1 MGGAIYCRTIEA
13 FNQSNWVRGSA
24 MMTRYLRMRV
34 RLAILFVAGIIAV
47 PQILAQY
54 SKAPEAYS
62 VSETNAMSG
71 PGSTTQIYRD
81 GPKAM
86 VEITNAQGGHTRT
99 LYDLQ
104 AHTNISWSVETAS
117 AGCSSGTFSG
127 DWGDPFASSED
138 MTKDLAKPEVKMTGA
153 ETINGFATKVY
164 EIAGATPAQSA
175 KAWVDTKYG
184 LVIKA
189 NVGQMGTLVEVK
201 QLSVGKPAASLFVL
215 PTACAA
221 AAAGPPK
228 TEEQQMA
235 LDTGIKNPQDYVNA
249 IMPATSPSTNSC
261 SVNFKVVRAGTMEP
275 ITNVTAVGLDVDQNS
290 SGSYTVGG
298 GANGSLYS
306 GGTIKDVTSQYRNGI
321 LRVDNAPT
329 HFHVDVEFKNGGAS
343 ALIYRQCFQPQ
354 SVLMLVVKNPDNPSE
369 GAAHWLWS
377 KTGK

>member
-189 NVGQMGTLVEVK
+189 NVGQMGTLKMTGAETINGFATKVYEIA
-201 QLSVGKPAASLFVL
+201 GATPAIS
-215 PTACAA
+215 
-221 AAAGPPK
+221 
-228 TEEQQMA
+228 
-235 LDTGIKNPQDYVNA
+235 
-249 IMPATSPSTNSC
+249 
-261 SVNFKVVRAGTMEP
+261 
-275 ITNVTAVGLDVDQNS
+275 
-290 SGSYTVGG
+290 
-298 GANGSLYS
+298 
-306 GGTIKDVTSQYRNGI
+306 
-321 LRVDNAPT
+321 
-329 HFHVDVEFKNGGAS
+329 
-343 ALIYRQCFQPQ
+343 
-354 SVLMLVVKNPDNPSE
+354 
-369 GAAHWLWS
+369 
-377 KTGK
+377 